1 MDIVGRNLIMIT
13 TSNYAGRFRLPR
25 SSKDLLRSKRKQP
38 TNGFS
43 SSMAQTQ
50 PTNGFSLSMAQIQ
63 IYAFNTK
70 KTSLYL
76 DLDLNKTVIPDV
88 IYGTT

>member
-1 MDIVGRNLIMIT
+1 
-13 TSNYAGRFRLPR
+13 
-25 SSKDLLRSKRKQP
+25 
-38 TNGFS
+38 
-43 SSMAQTQ
+43 MAQIQ

-63 IYAFNTK
+63 IYAFNTE

-88 IYGTT
+88 IYGMT